1 MQNLMI
7 GKSGAGKG
15 YEVCAYHILTALS
28 QGRKVITNIPLN
40 IEKWSSIDPTY
51 PALIEMRK
59 RAMPIRGTWE
69 PTREEG
75 AFNLFSDQTQSIQPP
90 PTARPFAGVWDY
102 YSDWRHPVDGV
113 GPLFVVD
120 EAQNVIPRAKT
131 DVQVEEWSALHR
143 HFVCDVLWVTQS
155 YGKLSQAIRDNVQ
168 MVYRLTKKVAW
179 GQPDKYIR
187 KVQDG
192 IRGEVLNVTERAYN
206 PAFFGLWRSH
216 TQGDSGKEYNAVDI
230 VPLWKHWSF
239 KGAAICLVIVISGT
253 GIMLTRG
260 DKTPP
265 PAPSLV
271 VTEKAVDQPAQQA
284 RPAPAITAVPRGPEQ
299 ILHPYQGYTMHLSA
313 LQRGERTRPGEL
325 VPTYYLNG
333 YVTISQNGQPLR
345 QVSFRDL
352 EDAGYSIRY
361 HSLTVVSLEFQGVDV
376 GYVVSGLPQVS
387 LAGKT
392 PGKQTGG

>member
-1 MQNLMI
+1 MI

-40 IEKWSSIDPTY
+40 LEKWASIDPTY

-59 RAMPIRGTWE
+59 RSMPIRGTWE

-75 AFNLFSDQTQSIQPP
+75 AFNLFADQTQAIQPL
-90 PTARPFAGVWDY
+90 PTARPFATVWDF
-102 YSDWRHPVDGV
+102 YSEWRHADDGV
-113 GPLFVVD
+113 GPLFIVD
-120 EAQNVIPRAKT
+120 EAQNVIPRGKT
-131 DVQVEEWSALHR
+131 DIQVEEWSALHR

-206 PAFFGLWRSH
+206 PSFFGLWRSH

-230 VPLWKHWSF
+230 VPIWKHWSF
-239 KGAAICLVIVISGT
+239 MGAAVCLAIVVVGSGL
-253 GIMLTRG
+253 MLLRG
-260 DKTPP
+260 EKTPP
-265 PAPSLV
+265 VAPASTVTDTYIPPQQQQVQHAPPAPV
-271 VTEKAVDQPAQQA
+271 
-284 RPAPAITAVPRGPEQ
+284 ITAVPRGPEQ
-299 ILHPYQGYTMHLSA
+299 IMHPYQGYSMHLAA
-313 LQRGERTRPGEL
+313 LQRGERTRPGDPA
-325 VPTYYLNG
+325 PTYYLNG
-333 YVTISQNGQPLR
+333 YVTISQNAQALR

-352 EDAGYSIRY
+352 EETGYSIRY
-361 HSLTVVSLEFQGVDV
+361 HSLTVISLEFKGVDI

-392 PGKQTGG
+392 PGKQTGS